1 MEEDCPVRPARHK
14 RRGSGQHEPTR
25 ASGSP
30 RNLSFDELRKK
41 RERFLPAQ
49 IASLWWNGLGYPFLD
64 YVHLSTAGHLLQ
76 RYRRLHFSGEVRV
89 VEFVRVANAFMWH
102 QFKIFSAEGVA
113 VACGEVREGHPV
125 GAADF
130 GIYVV
135 NLAREA
141 VRWKPFGHCVCI
153 EECSID
159 FLGRRTEHSVKP
171 DSVGHQTSPFDP
183 PHAFAAQD
191 YVAARAM
198 RQSWL
203 GPCIERSELK
213 TCQHHLVTPIASEAL
228 RKSGQPESR
237 RFDEIL
243 FMVPRREC
251 LDHVVVIGER
261 HLLGICRST

>member
-49 IASLWWNGLGYPFLD
+49 VASLWWNGLRYPFLD

-89 VEFVRVANAFMWH
+89 VEFVRVANVFMWH

-113 VACGEVREGHPV
+113 VACREVREGHSV

-141 VRWKPFGHCVCI
+141 VRRKPFGHCVCI

-159 FLGRRTEHSVKP
+159 FLGRHTEHSVKP
-171 DSVGHQTSPFDP
+171 DSVGHQTSPFRCVVMPDDQAQLRGRRAPSWSAPQNSAHREERRGVSGRFSDVLAKRLSGEYEEFRYTDFRYGADYDDPGPWAGHSDP
-183 PHAFAAQD
+183 PRG
-191 YVAARAM
+191 AAREVQA
-198 RQSWL
+198 R
-203 GPCIERSELK
+203 
-213 TCQHHLVTPIASEAL
+213 
-228 RKSGQPESR
+228 
-237 RFDEIL
+237 
-243 FMVPRREC
+243 
-251 LDHVVVIGER
+251 
-261 HLLGICRST
+261 